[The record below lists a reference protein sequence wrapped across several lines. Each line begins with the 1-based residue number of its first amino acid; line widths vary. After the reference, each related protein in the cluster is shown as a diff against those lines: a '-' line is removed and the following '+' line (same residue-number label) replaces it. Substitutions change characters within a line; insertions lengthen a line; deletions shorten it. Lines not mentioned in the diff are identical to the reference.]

1 MATLIT
7 QDRIDTSITGAAA
20 YRVRYHSRD
29 LRGRFTESTGLVI
42 VPEAAHDGR
51 VMTWC
56 HGTTGTITRPVDSVN
71 RPRRSRE
78 WCRTRYAAAP
88 VMLVSMRS
96 CVMSVAMAGHPAS
109 PAAHRRV
116 RARRPLP
123 WCAGR

>member
-56 HGTTGTITRPVDSVN
+56 HGTTGLGDAACPSNPTRP
-71 RPRRSRE
+71 RP
-78 WCRTRYAAAP
+78 
-88 VMLVSMRS
+88 
-96 CVMSVAMAGHPAS
+96 
-109 PAAHRRV
+109 
-116 RARRPLP
+116 
-123 WCAGR
+123 